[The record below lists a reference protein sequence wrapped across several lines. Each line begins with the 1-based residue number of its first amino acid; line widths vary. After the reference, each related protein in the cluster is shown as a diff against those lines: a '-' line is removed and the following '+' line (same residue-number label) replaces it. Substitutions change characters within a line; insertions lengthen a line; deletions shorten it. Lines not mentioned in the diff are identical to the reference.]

1 MSAETKIRTAAYIY
15 DAASEPLNEGNDVRI
30 KLIDLGVRV
39 FTGLMLDHIVEM
51 ISICDD
57 DAEGLKRCLD
67 TLACDVKGTWLG
79 EHAVAIL
86 QQFGKFDLNVA
97 LAMSIKRALDHVSDT
112 GRKRARIEIAPDY
125 QSYAFID
132 AEAPS
137 QPTKSTKTDN
147 APLNG
152 ASDAEILEE
161 AQDMSESAQPAT
173 DAWGLPIKG
182 GAK

>member
-1 MSAETKIRTAAYIY
+1 MSAEAKIRTAAYIY
-15 DAASEPLNEGNDVRI
+15 DAATEPLNEGNDVRI

-39 FTGLMLDHIVEM
+39 FTGFMLDHIVEM
-51 ISICDD
+51 IGICDD

-67 TLACDVKGTWLG
+67 TLACDVQGTWVG
-79 EHAVAIL
+79 EHAAAIL

-97 LAMSIKRALDHVSDT
+97 LAMSIKRALDHVADT

-125 QSYAFID
+125 RSYAFID

-137 QPTKSTKTDN
+137 QPTQSTTTDN
-147 APLNG
+147 APLND
-152 ASDAEILEE
+152 ASDAEAASE
-161 AQDMSESAQPAT
+161 AQEENASAPHTT
-173 DAWGLPIKG
+173 DAWGLPIQG

>member
-15 DAASEPLNEGNDVRI
+15 DAASEPLNEGNDVRM

-39 FTGLMLDHIVEM
+39 FTGFMLDHIVEM
-51 ISICDD
+51 IGTCDD

-67 TLACDVKGTWLG
+67 TLACDVKGTWVG

-97 LAMSIKRALDHVSDT
+97 LAMSIKRALDHVTDT

-125 QSYAFID
+125 RSYAFID

-137 QPTKSTKTDN
+137 QPTRSTTTDN
-147 APLNG
+147 APLSD
-152 ASDAEILEE
+152 ASDAEVASE
-161 AQDMSESAQPAT
+161 AQKGDESMQPTT
-173 DAWGLPIKG
+173 DAWGLPIQG
-182 GAK
+182 GSK